1 MLLNLCYRRICGEI
15 MGKTIEVYIKT
26 KEVITQTSLEG
37 RPLAAGGTVH
47 YCSVKEIAK
56 IEKMISE
63 EEKAA
68 LTLAET
74 FANHRK
80 FHIDVIDMANV
91 KGKLR
96 ARLKGIKSTP
106 TIVIGNKQL
115 VGVPKKEEIYALLE
129 Q

>member
-1 MLLNLCYRRICGEI
+1 

-26 KEVITQTSLEG
+26 KEVITRTSLEG

-47 YCSVKEIAK
+47 YCSVKKIAK
-56 IEKMISE
+56 TEKMISE

-74 FANHRK
+74 FANQGK
-80 FHIDVIDMANV
+80 FHVHVIDVTNA

-96 ARLKGIKSTP
+96 ARLKGVKSTP
-106 TIVIGNKQL
+106 TIVVGNKQL